1 MTKVFIVMGHI
12 GDCSEPYYV
21 ASTLSKAKS
30 WINKKA
36 KEESKD
42 DPHMKSYYKVGSL
55 WALERTKME
64 NGFRNK
70 QNSTAN
76 IRIEISFDLVMPS
89 RCLKNK
95 FSNCSSSANA
105 YRHL

>member
-21 ASTLSKAKS
+21 ASTLGKAKS

-42 DPHMKSYYKVGSL
+42 YPHMKSYYKVAPCGHWSVQK
-55 WALERTKME
+55 WKMDSE
-64 NGFRNK
+64 INK
-70 QNSTAN
+70 
-76 IRIEISFDLVMPS
+76 IVLPISE
-89 RCLKNK
+89 
-95 FSNCSSSANA
+95 
-105 YRHL
+105 